1 LQPEAWHTRFV
12 QQARW
17 TRDLRLY
24 LSARAG
30 ISKTRRDASQAMRIL
45 EVGCGTGAILRDW
58 TQADDPTQAALPD
71 AVAHLPRQIF
81 GLDIDA
87 AHLHLAAQAAAAAH
101 FVQGDAFRLPYADHS
116 FDLLYCHFLLLW
128 LGDPLP
134 ALQEMKRLTRPGG
147 AVLALA
153 EPDYGGRIDYPEALA
168 QLGEWQQAAL
178 RRQGAEPRTGRRL
191 AALFQ
196 TAQFADVESGVM
208 GGQWHHPSPPSPG
221 IGRGAGGEGLDE
233 NLESEWA
240 VLSADLQSSQSPQTL
255 AGLRALDADARRRGE
270 RILFVPTFYAWGRVP

>member
-1 LQPEAWHTRFV
+1 MQPEAWHTRFV

-17 TRDLRLY
+17 TRDLRQYLY
-24 LSARAG
+24 ARAG
-30 ISKTRRDASQAMRIL
+30 ISQTRRGALKAMRIL
-45 EVGCGTGAILRDW
+45 EVGCGTGAVLRDW
-58 TQADDPTQAALPD
+58 TQADDPTQAALPE
-71 AVAHLPRQIF
+71 ALAHLPRQIF

-101 FVQGDAFRLPYADHS
+101 LVQGDAFRLPYADHS
-116 FDLLYCHFLLLW
+116 FDLVYCHFLLLW

-168 QLGEWQQAAL
+168 CLGEWQQTAL

-196 TAQFADVESGVM
+196 SAQFADVESGVM
-208 GGQWHHPSPPSPG
+208 GGQWQALTPAPSPDS
-221 IGRGAGGEGLDE
+221 GRGEVDE
-233 NLESEWA
+233 DWESEWA
-240 VLSADLQSSQSPQTL
+240 VLAADLQSSQSPQTL
-255 AGLRALDADARRRGE
+255 AQLRALDADARRRGE